1 MVVSPPSLPDLD
13 SPVELEYSEFMRP
26 VRVRPLVN
34 SLARGVREV
43 SEESYSWPK
52 RLKSTKS

>member
-1 MVVSPPSLPDLD
+1 MVGSPPSLPDLD

-26 VRVRPLVN
+26 VPFWPQVN
-34 SLARGVREV
+34 YLARCFREAF
-43 SEESYSWPK
+43 EESYSWPT